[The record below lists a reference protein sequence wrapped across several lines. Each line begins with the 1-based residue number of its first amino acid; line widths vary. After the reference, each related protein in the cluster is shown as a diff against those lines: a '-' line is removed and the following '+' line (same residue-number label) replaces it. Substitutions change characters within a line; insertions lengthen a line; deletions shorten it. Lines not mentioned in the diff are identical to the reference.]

1 MIRFIRHF
9 MHTVSV
15 ILEVPRFIRENKLWQ
30 GFWDHKIVL
39 LALLVAGGLFSW
51 HLYEVYR
58 NWWEH
63 LNAHNPVE
71 ATIQATFLVKDLA
84 IGSYQFMFAG
94 AYKYLLLIIM
104 ELLIFHMTFRTHEIL
119 DGRKESLSPAR
130 FIMAQVRMVKVT
142 VFTYFME
149 LVATIIIRT
158 ALTITGF
165 EFLSGLLIFV
175 IQCFFFGFVLI
186 DNYNEIHHLKIRESY
201 RHTVKFAGV
210 AVAIGLL
217 LHLLII
223 IPLIGPFVGPM
234 TGAIVATLVMHDLED
249 AMIMDKDQISPGI

>member
-9 MHTVSV
+9 IHTVSV
-15 ILEVPRFIRENKLWQ
+15 ILEVPRFVRENKLWQ

-39 LALLVAGGLFSW
+39 LTLLVTGGLFSW

-63 LNAHNPVE
+63 WNAHNPVE
-71 ATIQATFLVKDLA
+71 ATLQATFLVKDLA
-84 IGSYQFMFAG
+84 IGSYQFLFAG

-104 ELLIFHMTFRTHEIL
+104 ELLIFHMTLRTHEVL

-130 FIMAQVRMVKVT
+130 FVKAQVRMVKVT
-142 VFTYFME
+142 VFTFFME

-158 ALTITGF
+158 ALPIIGF
-165 EFLSGLLIFV
+165 EFLSGPMIFV
-175 IQCFFFGFVLI
+175 TQCFFFGFVLI

-201 RHTVKFAGV
+201 RHTLKYAGV

-223 IPLIGPFVGPM
+223 IPFIGPFAGPM

-249 AMIMDKDQISPGI
+249 NVMMDRDQIYPGV